1 MRQLLLWKGMN
12 QIEETL
18 IMFFGLKP
26 GGCYWICANELQ
38 GVPPHKQQNQ
48 PSKKKISQYFCIEIM
63 TILKQLKFNQLL

>member
-1 MRQLLLWKGMN
+1 MN

-38 GVPPHKQQNQ
+38 GVAPHKI
-48 PSKKKISQYFCIEIM
+48 SKKKKKKKKISQSFCIEIM
-63 TILKQLKFNQLL
+63 TV

>member
-26 GGCYWICANELQ
+26 GRCYWICANELQ
-38 GVPPHKQQNQ
+38 GVSPTN
-48 PSKKKISQYFCIEIM
+48 SKINPATRRRLVSLSV
-63 TILKQLKFNQLL
+63 LKL

>member
-48 PSKKKISQYFCIEIM
+48 PSKKKKKISQSFCIEIM
-63 TILKQLKFNQLL
+63 TI